1 MEQFFI
7 IKQNVKLN
15 CEHSP
20 NAESGSD
27 KKGAHKLIART
38 NRPFEKGIR
47 QKKHN
52 ITFNKNKE
60 PYLIQAQ
67 NISYNTKDDP
77 STEKFS
83 SNSNFVIAIVYQTT
97 VMILITLTL

>member
-60 PYLIQAQ
+60 AIF
-67 NISYNTKDDP
+67 N
-77 STEKFS
+77 S
-83 SNSNFVIAIVYQTT
+83 SAKRF
-97 VMILITLTL
+97 LKHKR

>member
-1 MEQFFI
+1 M
-7 IKQNVKLN
+7 IKQNVRLN

-47 QKKHN
+47 QKKQYH
-52 ITFNKNKE
+52 F
-60 PYLIQAQ
+60 
-67 NISYNTKDDP
+67 
-77 STEKFS
+77 
-83 SNSNFVIAIVYQTT
+83 
-97 VMILITLTL
+97 